1 MKLLRI
7 TITCAAL
14 GLAAWAPAPAMA
26 LPTAGTQAT
35 VQLAQ
40 YVPYRHRRF
49 YRHRYYHRH
58 RRPY

>member
-7 TITCAAL
+7 TVTCAAL
-14 GLAAWAPAPAMA
+14 GLAAWAPAPAVT

-49 YRHRYYHRH
+49 HHRYYRH